1 MSFPEFI
8 EATYVPH
15 DPANMGDPVP
25 PNNWRGKFR
34 MGWLIDDGPYKGQI
48 AWLPLDH
55 EYGCVPDHDLV
66 DRRNLTLEEI
76 EKAIETLSCQES
88 EPQSDDK
95 VSSV

>member
-15 DPANMGDPVP
+15 DPANMSDLVP
-25 PNNWRGKFR
+25 PNNWRGNFR
-34 MGWLIDDGPYKGQI
+34 MGWLIDDGPHKGQI
-48 AWLPLDH
+48 AWLPFGH
-55 EYGCVPDHDLV
+55 EYGWVPDHDLV
-66 DRRNLTLEEI
+66 DRRSLTLKEI
-76 EKAIETLSCQES
+76 EKAIETLSHQES